1 MEGIVNVRRSNNGSH
16 LSGLPAGPFSAAA
29 RSIPSEEVFCRM
41 IALERKRSERSKK
54 PFLLMLLD
62 MGERLSTE
70 KNGKTLGKILAA
82 LSATTRETDVIGW
95 YKNRS
100 VLGVMFTEI
109 SPAERNSIVGT
120 VIARVSEIL
129 RKTLTFEQ
137 FNQLTIS
144 FHAFPEEWDDDLR
157 QPPSDPTL
165 YPDLSQRD
173 ESRWVSIALKRA
185 MDIVGSVLAL
195 AFCSPLFLAIA
206 LIIKAT
212 SKGPVFYRQRRI
224 GQYGKSFVVLK
235 FRSMQVNNDSR
246 IHQEYVT
253 KMIAGKAAAN
263 TANGNGQGVY
273 KLTRDPRI
281 TPFGAWLRKASL
293 DELPQFVNVLNGEM
307 SLVGPRPPVPYE
319 VEAYD
324 VWHRRR
330 LLEAKPGITGLW
342 QVSGRCRL
350 KFDDM
355 VRLDLHYARHWSPWM
370 DIKILART
378 PGAVVEGEGAF

>member
-1 MEGIVNVRRSNNGSH
+1 MKVAGNKNGWH
-16 LSGLPAGPFSAAA
+16 LTLLSAGAASAAA
-29 RSIPSEEVFCRM
+29 QSIPEQEVFCRM

-62 MGERLSTE
+62 VGEHLPSER
-70 KNGKTLGKILAA
+70 NGKTLRRI
-82 LSATTRETDVIGW
+82 LSALVAATRETDVTGW
-95 YKNRS
+95 YKDRC
-100 VLGVMFTEI
+100 VVGVMFTEI
-109 SPAERNSIVGT
+109 SSAERDTIVGT
-120 VIARVSEIL
+120 MIARVSETL
-129 RKTLTFEQ
+129 RQVLTFEQ

-144 FHAFPEEWDDDLR
+144 FHAFPEEWDHDLR
-157 QPPSDPTL
+157 QPPSNPTL

-173 ESRWVSIALKRA
+173 QARWVSIALKRA
-185 MDIVGSVLAL
+185 MDIVGSLLAL
-195 AFCSPLFLAIA
+195 VCLFPLFLAIA
-206 LIIKAT
+206 GLIKAT

-224 GQYGKSFVVLK
+224 GQYGKSFVFLK
-235 FRSMQVNNDSR
+235 FRSMHVNNDSR

-253 KMIAGKAAAN
+253 KMIAGKAQAN
-263 TANGNGQGVY
+263 PANGNGEKVY

-281 TPFGAWLRKASL
+281 TRFGALLRKTSL
-293 DELPQFVNVLNGEM
+293 DELPQFVNVLKGEM

-350 KFDDM
+350 KFDEM